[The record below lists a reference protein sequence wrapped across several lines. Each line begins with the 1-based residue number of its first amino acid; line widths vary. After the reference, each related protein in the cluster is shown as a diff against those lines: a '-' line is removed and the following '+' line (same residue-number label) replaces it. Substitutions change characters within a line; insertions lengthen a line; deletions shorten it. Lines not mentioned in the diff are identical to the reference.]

1 MPGEQYFPVP
11 GTLGPFSV
19 PGSLLYVVPVLPG
32 DGDAGSSDQDGFR
45 GGLTDAAGVDQPGP
59 VDAEEAAAEDGFPAG
74 NGGLVAVG
82 SPVGEMDID
91 LRVAGF
97 NIEDTVLYSVS
108 LIIRIIQKPRI

>member
-1 MPGEQYFPVP
+1 MASEEDGV
-11 GTLGPFSV
+11 G
-19 PGSLLYVVPVLPG
+19 GSAL
-32 DGDAGSSDQDGFR
+32 DAG
-45 GGLTDAAGVDQPGP
+45 GVDQIGA